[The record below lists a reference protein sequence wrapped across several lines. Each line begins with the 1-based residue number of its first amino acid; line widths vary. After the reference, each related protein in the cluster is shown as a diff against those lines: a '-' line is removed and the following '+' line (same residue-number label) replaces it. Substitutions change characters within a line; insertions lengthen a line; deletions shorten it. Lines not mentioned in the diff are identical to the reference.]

1 MHSNTQEV
9 CDLVAMKSKDKNTHI
24 GAVIIGPDNE
34 LRSTGYNGF
43 VRGLNDD
50 VEERQE
56 SPEKYYWMEHA
67 EKNAIF
73 NAARV
78 GIPLKGCRMYTNGV
92 PCMECAR
99 GIVQSG
105 IEEVIVDEA
114 WDRTNSEKWA
124 ENAKRSLII
133 QR

>member
-1 MHSNTQEV
+1 
-9 CDLVAMKSKDKNTHI
+9 MKSKDKNTHI